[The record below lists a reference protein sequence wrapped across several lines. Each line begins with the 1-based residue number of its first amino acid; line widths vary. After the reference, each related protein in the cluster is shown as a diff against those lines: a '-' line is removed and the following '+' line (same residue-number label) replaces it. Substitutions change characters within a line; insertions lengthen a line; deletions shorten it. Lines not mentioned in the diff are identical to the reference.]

1 MSNKMSLKIDNTEQ
15 VRRSLKKRHRQERR
29 FILMGKLSVM
39 TGFLFL
45 AFLLADISI
54 KAWPAFQQNWIQ
66 LDVTFD
72 PQNLGVE
79 APADEAALK
88 KGNYRGVLK
97 KSLYAMFPDV
107 SARRDKKALF
117 KLISSGAEY
126 QIRDMLL
133 AAPEML
139 ETTQQ
144 IWVLADDDVDSF
156 LKESELRESQQSDR
170 RIKDNQVAWL
180 DQLMEQG
187 RLESKWNWAFLT
199 SGDSRE
205 PEQAGIAGALR
216 GTMLTILVVLAMSF
230 PLGLAAA
237 VYLEEFAP
245 QNRWTDLIEINVNN
259 LAAVPSIVFGLL
271 GLAVFIG
278 FFGVPRS
285 APLVGGM
292 VLTLMTLPTII
303 IASRASLKSVPPSIR
318 DAALALG
325 ASKVQTVFQHVVPLA
340 MPGILTGTI
349 IGMAQALGETA
360 PLLMIG
366 MVAFIVDI
374 PQGITD
380 SATVLPVQIYLWAD
394 SPERAFMAKTSAA
407 IIVLLLFLVTMN
419 LLAVVLRKRFER
431 KW

>member
-1 MSNKMSLKIDNTEQ
+1 MSKQMNNTEQ
-15 VRRSLKKRHRQERR
+15 VRRSLKKRHRQEKR
-29 FILMGKLSVM
+29 FILLGKLAVLS
-39 TGFLFL
+39 GFLFL
-45 AFLLADISI
+45 AFLLADITI
-54 KAWPAFQQNWIQ
+54 KAWPAFQQTWIQ
-66 LDVTFD
+66 LDVSFD
-72 PQNLGVE
+72 PEKLGVE
-79 APADEAALK
+79 AAADEAALK
-88 KGNYRGVLK
+88 NGNYRGVLK

-117 KLISSGAEY
+117 KLISNGAEY
-126 QIRDMLL
+126 QIRDTLL
-133 AAPEML
+133 AAPEKL
-139 ETTQQ
+139 GTTQQ
-144 IWVLADDDVDSF
+144 IWVLADDDIDSF
-156 LKESELRESQQSDR
+156 IKEPGLRELQQSDR

-180 DQLMEQG
+180 DQLREQG

-216 GTMLTILVVLAMSF
+216 GTMLTILVTLAMSF

-271 GLAVFIG
+271 GLAVFIS

>member
-1 MSNKMSLKIDNTEQ
+1 MSNKMSLKINNTEQ
-15 VRRSLKKRHRQERR
+15 VRRSLKKRHRQEKR

-45 AFLLADISI
+45 AFLLTDISI

-66 LDVTFD
+66 LDVAFD

-139 ETTQQ
+139 GTTQQ

-180 DQLMEQG
+180 DQLIEQG
-187 RLESKWNWAFLT
+187 RIESKWNWAFLT